1 MSGSGAVCYVQS
13 SEDESRSEHGS
24 QSRQRS
30 PLKNR
35 KQLKLTEHR
44 FFLKQPLLDSERKSM
59 KQVDQ
64 VRAFHTFVR
73 ERRGLDCGSDGQE

>member
-1 MSGSGAVCYVQS
+1 MQS
-13 SEDESRSEHGS
+13 SEDESKSEHGS

-30 PLKNR
+30 PLKNH
-35 KQLKLTEHR
+35 KQLKLTEHG
-44 FFLKQPLLDSERKSM
+44 FFFKTTIECFLDSERKSM